1 MGMSKSSL
9 YLPVIANAEC
19 PGPLLMTVCFLV
31 TLIQLGKAEFD
42 RWWLYTRDGMARL
55 VPMDHLSP
63 AVSTTLF
70 IWGLFDEPREAIN
83 QSPRCKMT
91 LLVNSFHLLTRSA
104 KSPPEDI
111 HFAPPPPRRTN
122 HKVNFGCR
130 KVIKVS
136 FHSADGNSH
145 RTWSNLTSEQLL
157 RDHAHSPP
165 GGLLCLLLVVYFNS
179 FTFPKVQV

>member
-1 MGMSKSSL
+1 MTMGMSKSSL

-83 QSPRCKMT
+83 QSLRCKMT

-111 HFAPPPPRRTN
+111 HFAPPHPDELI
-122 HKVNFGCR
+122 
-130 KVIKVS
+130 IKSTLDVEK
-136 FHSADGNSH
+136 
-145 RTWSNLTSEQLL
+145 WSRLVFTQLMEI
-157 RDHAHSPP
+157 PT
-165 GGLLCLLLVVYFNS
+165 GLDLI
-179 FTFPKVQV
+179 